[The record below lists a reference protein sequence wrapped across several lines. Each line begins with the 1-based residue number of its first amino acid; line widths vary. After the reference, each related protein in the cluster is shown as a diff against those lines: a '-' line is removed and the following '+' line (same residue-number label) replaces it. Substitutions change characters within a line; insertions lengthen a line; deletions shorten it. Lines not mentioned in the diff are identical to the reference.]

1 MCVCVEGVGGHAE
14 EQKNAADLATSAPV
28 CPCEGAEEEK
38 GWGNGAWVR
47 GLPFNADYR
56 PIRGSQTFKDCGGE
70 GASSSEADPTGQL
83 SLARRHRL
91 RISKSHLR
99 SCGQTTHT

>member
-1 MCVCVEGVGGHAE
+1 MCVIGVGGHAE
-14 EQKNAADLATSAPV
+14 EQKNTAGLATSAPV

-38 GWGNGAWVR
+38 GWGNGGLGSEGCHLMLTTDQSEGPRLSRTVEER
-47 GLPFNADYR
+47 GA
-56 PIRGSQTFKDCGGE
+56 G
-70 GASSSEADPTGQL
+70 SSEADPAGQL
-83 SLARRHRL
+83 SLARRHRR